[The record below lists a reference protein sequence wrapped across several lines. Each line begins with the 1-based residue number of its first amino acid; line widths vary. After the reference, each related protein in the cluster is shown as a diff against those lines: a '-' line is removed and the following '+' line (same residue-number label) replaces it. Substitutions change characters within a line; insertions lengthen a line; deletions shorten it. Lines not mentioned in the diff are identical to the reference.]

1 MNSWLR
7 KKLIILAMMAA
18 LVGVS
23 SMAVAQE
30 DESWDDVGDDA
41 EVADEAEEDDADE
54 GEEGDG
60 ESDDADDADE
70 GEDGDDEADE
80 DDEPF
85 SPTVAFGL
93 ETGFF
98 FSDMARFDDYVL
110 EPNDQ
115 DALDALGAQHLDLA
129 AESEVLEH
137 LRVSILGGMTFG
149 WQGDPSLFGWYI
161 GLEPAYTVGDD
172 EWSMALGAS
181 AGIGGLRISAD
192 DEQARMSLV
201 MLRPFLEVR
210 RQFSENLAA
219 YLRGGFNQWYPGS
232 ARSDDWDLE
241 APTGAQELEVQHL
254 ATGGPFIATGFRFG
268 ALDGLSDPEEDGELE
283 ATESAAE

>member
-7 KKLIILAMMAA
+7 KKLIILAMITA
-18 LVGVS
+18 LLGVS

-41 EVADEAEEDDADE
+41 EVADEPDETDEDDEAEEA
-54 GEEGDG
+54 
-60 ESDDADDADE
+60 
-70 GEDGDDEADE
+70 DGDSDEAEEEDEEADE

-85 SPTVAFGL
+85 SPTVALGL

-98 FSDMARFDDYVL
+98 FSDMARFNDYVL

-115 DALDALGAQHLDLA
+115 DTLDVLGAQHLDLV

-149 WQGDPSLFGWYI
+149 WQGEPSLFGWYI

-210 RQFSENLAA
+210 RQFSENLAG
-219 YLRGGFNQWYPGS
+219 YLRGGFNQWYPGN
-232 ARSDDWDLE
+232 ARSDTWELE
-241 APTGAQELEVQHL
+241 APTGAQELGVQHL
-254 ATGGPFIATGFRFG
+254 STGGPFIATGFRFG
-268 ALDGLSDPEEDGELE
+268 ALDGLSDPEEDGQLE
-283 ATESAAE
+283 ATDTTGE